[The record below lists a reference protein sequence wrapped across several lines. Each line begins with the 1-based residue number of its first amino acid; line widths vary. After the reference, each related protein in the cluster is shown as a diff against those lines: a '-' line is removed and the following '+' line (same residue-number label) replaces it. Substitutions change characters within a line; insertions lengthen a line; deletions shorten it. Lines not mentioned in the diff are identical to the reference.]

1 MADLSGMFKQLNQ
14 AILGNPLMGDAGG
27 KLLTMG
33 SQGAGQALGAGMS
46 GLTGKPVDPMTF
58 MTGDAKKMEGEDQLG
73 KLDLQT
79 ADGLAQASRIYAQ
92 MGDVEKS
99 VQLATMAG
107 DKKTK
112 QIEALEKEGDA
123 ITAEARKKRGMAIA
137 HGRGDAEGA
146 RAIQGGLVSAEDYY
160 KTLFQSKVKTA
171 ETIAGRDPYANAFTK
186 DVVMGNKV
194 VPVRFRADGSPI
206 AVLGE
211 GRGDFTI
218 EEMYDPTT
226 GGLRQAIVSKIT
238 PGQYQWL
245 GEGQN
250 AQPAYEIKEVDGKF
264 HTWMTPAGGGAP
276 QRIGVT
282 DTLTQAE
289 KDMANAK
296 SSVKTVNLM
305 SSIDKG
311 ISMIDSVGKEF
322 WGGVGGMSGLL
333 ELVPGTEANNFRALI
348 DSIKANVGF
357 ESLANLRAEGGT
369 LGQVSN
375 IENMLLASEIAKL
388 DTWTDAGALRAS
400 LEKIRNIT
408 ERTHVAETTKNPEEL
423 FTAEKNVQG
432 QPTGNRL
439 YEVDENTIYVIYPD
453 GSLEEVKQ

>member
-1 MADLSGMFKQLNQ
+1 MADLSGMFEQLNQ

-112 QIEALEKEGDA
+112 QIEALEKEGEA
-123 ITAEARKKRGMAIA
+123 ITAEARKKRGMAVA

-146 RAIQGGLVSAEDYY
+146 RAIEGGLISSGDYY
-160 KTLFQSKVKTA
+160 KTLFKSKVETA
-171 ETIAGRDPYANAFTK
+171 GKIAGRDPYANAFTK
-186 DVVMGNKV
+186 DITMNGKI

-211 GRGDFTI
+211 GRGDFSI
-218 EEMYDPTT
+218 EEMYDPST
-226 GGLRQAIVSKIT
+226 GANRQAIVSKIT
-238 PGQYQWL
+238 PGEYQWL

-264 HTWMTPAGGGAP
+264 HTWMTPAGGGQP
-276 QRIGVT
+276 QRVGVT
-282 DTLTQAE
+282 DSLTEAE
-289 KDMANAK
+289 KNMANAK

-305 SSIDKG
+305 TSIDKATN
-311 ISMIDSVGKEF
+311 MIDMYGEQL
-322 WGGVGGMSGLL
+322 WGGVGGASGVL
-333 ELVPGTEANNFRALI
+333 EYLPGTRARDLKALT
-348 DSIKANVGF
+348 DSIGANVGF

-375 IENMLLASEIAKL
+375 IENMLLQAEVAKL
-388 DTWTDAGALRAS
+388 DTWSDPQQLKNALS
-400 LEKIRNIT
+400 KIRNIS
-408 ERTHVAETTKNPEEL
+408 ERIHVAETTGNPESL
-423 FTAEKNVQG
+423 MSAEVDTNG
-432 QPTGNRL
+432 QPTGNKL
-439 YEVDENTIYVIYPD
+439 YQVDENSIAVVYPD
-453 GSLEEVKQ
+453 GQIELVLK